1 MVPDW
6 TPPWLSATPV
16 MLRPGVS
23 APLHGFRTMQ
33 IAAVLLLLLFAL
45 WAGQRWLIYFPV
57 REVPPLAAVGLST
70 GEPVAFVTEDDL
82 RLEGW
87 FVHPA
92 AAPTGQTI
100 IVFNG
105 NAGNRAYRAPLATA
119 LAAAGHAV
127 FLFDYRGYGGNP
139 GLPTER
145 GLRRDARAALQAVL
159 SRDDVDAARV
169 VHFGES
175 LGTGVAVDLAYAH
188 PPHAL
193 ILRSPFTSLV
203 DVGRHHYPFLP
214 VGWMLRDRFMSADLI
229 AHTRTPLLVIA
240 GTDDRIV
247 PVEMSEA
254 LYNAAPEPKWL
265 ATIDGADHN
274 DMVLLAGR
282 PVMAAIVK
290 FLDGV
295 RSAPH

>member
-1 MVPDW
+1 
-6 TPPWLSATPV
+6 
-16 MLRPGVS
+16 MLRRGVPT
-23 APLHGFRTMQ
+23 PLHRLRTMQ
-33 IAAVLLLLLFAL
+33 IAALLLFVLFVL
-45 WAGQRWLIYFPV
+45 WAGQRWLIYFPA
-57 REVPPLAAVGLST
+57 RDVPPLAAAGLPT

-82 RLEGW
+82 RLDGW
-87 FVHPA
+87 FVQPT

-105 NAGNRAYRAPLATA
+105 NAGNRAHRAPLAAA

-139 GLPTER
+139 GLPSER

-159 SRDDVDAARV
+159 GRDDVDGARV
-169 VHFGES
+169 VYFGES
-175 LGTGVAVDLAYAH
+175 LGTGVAVALASEH

-214 VGWMLRDRFMSADLI
+214 VGWMLRDRFNSADLI
-229 AHTRTPLLVIA
+229 GHIRTPLLVIA

-247 PVEMSEA
+247 PVAMSEA
-254 LYNAAPEPKWL
+254 LYDAAPEPKWL
-265 ATIDGADHN
+265 ATIDEADHN
-274 DMVLLAGR
+274 DLVLLAGR
-282 PVMAAIVK
+282 PVMAAVVK
-290 FLDGV
+290 FLEGV
-295 RSAPH
+295 RVGPH